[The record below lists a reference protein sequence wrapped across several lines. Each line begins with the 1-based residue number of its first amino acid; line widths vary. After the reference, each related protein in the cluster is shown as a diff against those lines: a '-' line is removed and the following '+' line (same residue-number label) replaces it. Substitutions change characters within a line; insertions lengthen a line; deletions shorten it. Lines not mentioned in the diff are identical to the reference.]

1 MSGARKTIQINPQYL
16 VQNKKKTGGK
26 KKKMRNN
33 YKNNISIQS
42 NNVRAKLLQKIKD
55 HRQQQQQQQA
65 KLQNTQKEQNTS
77 SDSFSTSL
85 EYLNSV
91 IKKSET
97 KKQRKRQRR
106 KKRQQGEG
114 INNRHN
120 VTTKIRHNDDP
131 PWGILKGGK
140 KPLYSEYRNAEKT
153 LKKKPLPVFAQKSIH
168 YEKPVISTTPE
179 IIERKF
185 KLKEFQKDALA
196 TQNKKVGKKK
206 RNKTLKKKRYTLG
219 KSGNT
224 IGILIKSK
232 ATRKKIKKEHGNLKK
247 KKIKDIKLYLK
258 KHGLMKVGSN
268 APEELCRGIY
278 ETAVLSGDIYNK
290 NSNILLHNY
299 INDK

>member
-1 MSGARKTIQINPQYL
+1 MVLDG
-16 VQNKKKTGGK
+16 
-26 KKKMRNN
+26 RNN
-33 YKNNISIQS
+33 KSFFDKELS
-42 NNVRAKLLQKIKD
+42 EHEAVLRAT
-55 HRQQQQQQQA
+55 R
-65 KLQNTQKEQNTS
+65 NTLAEPFMELC
-77 SDSFSTSL
+77 D
-85 EYLNSV
+85 V
-91 IKKSET
+91 
-97 KKQRKRQRR
+97 
-106 KKRQQGEG
+106 
-114 INNRHN
+114 
-120 VTTKIRHNDDP
+120 
-131 PWGILKGGK
+131 
-140 KPLYSEYRNAEKT
+140 AEKT

-168 YEKPVISTTPE
+168 YEKPIISTAPE

-185 KLKEFQKDALA
+185 RLKEFQKDALA

-278 ETAVLSGDIYNK
+278 ETAMLSGDIYNK

>member
-1 MSGARKTIQINPQYL
+1 MSEARKTIQINPQYL

-26 KKKMRNN
+26 NKKIRNN

-42 NNVRAKLLQKIKD
+42 NNVREKLLQKIKN
-55 HRQQQQQQQA
+55 HRQQQA
-65 KLQNTQKEQNTS
+65 ETQNTQKEQNTPT
-77 SDSFSTSL
+77 DPFNTSL

-106 KKRQQGEG
+106 KKREKGAG

-278 ETAVLSGDIYNK
+278 ETAMLSGDIYNK